1 MLDYLVGLYLGN
13 EYVRAAIILLVAFI
27 VVRTAFYIVKKVL
40 PRFTAKTNTTLD
52 DDILDK
58 VSFPLSALAVLFGIK
73 IAINQITLAR
83 NLGDMMGS
91 ILLTLIIIVGGVVA
105 YHLIDSLIAVGFIRV
120 GRKIKAGPNESLV
133 QFFESVIKIVII
145 AGVLLIMLASWGI
158 EIKPLLAGLG
168 VAGIAI
174 AFALQSTLS
183 NIFGGISMLID
194 KSINTGDVIKLDDG
208 TGGKILKINLR
219 STKIKTFDNEL
230 IIVPN
235 GKLSESNIQNV
246 ALPEPMTRVV
256 VPFGVAY
263 GANIDKV
270 KKIVLKELNKVNE
283 VVHDPEPSV
292 KFIEMAD
299 SSLNF
304 KAYFYIESFNNRLSA
319 LDEANTLI
327 YNALNREKI
336 EIPFPQL
343 DVHSKK

>member
-1 MLDYLVGLYLGN
+1 MIDYLTSLYLGN
-13 EYVRAAIILLVAFI
+13 EFVRAAIILIVAFI

-58 VSFPLSALAVLFGIK
+58 VSFPLSVLAVLFGIR
-73 IAINQITLAR
+73 IAINQITIAR
-83 NLGDMMGS
+83 NLGDMIGS
-91 ILLTLIIIVGGVVA
+91 ILLTMIIIVGGVVA
-105 YHLIDSLIAVGFIRV
+105 HYLIDSLLIIGFTRV
-120 GRKIKAGPNESLV
+120 GKKIKAGPNESLI
-133 QFFESVIKIVII
+133 QFFESIIKIVVI